1 MLLFCV
7 FVFACMCVFVL
18 RLVKSPVNCVG
29 VYVRMCV
36 YAVYHSYVYVQC
48 TYMLCVGC
56 ASCMCPVCSVTLSLS
71 FSLSSQRESFHP
83 EYFTCGTMIVAATL
97 DVYKE
102 TMSSLLPTP
111 AKSHY
116 VFNLRDFAR
125 VVLGCLLVKSPSIES
140 KKQFIRLWV
149 HEVYRVYYDRLVD
162 DKDRLW
168 LFDLMQKM
176 VKQHFK
182 DDFQNVFKHLSSGSK
197 VTDDNMRSL
206 LFGDYIKPDA
216 VSLVF

>member
-1 MLLFCV
+1 
-7 FVFACMCVFVL
+7 
-18 RLVKSPVNCVG
+18 
-29 VYVRMCV
+29 
-36 YAVYHSYVYVQC
+36 
-48 TYMLCVGC
+48 
-56 ASCMCPVCSVTLSLS
+56 
-71 FSLSSQRESFHP
+71 
-83 EYFTCGTMIVAATL
+83 MIVAATL

-102 TMSSLLPTP
+102 AMSSLLPTP

-125 VVLGCLLVKSPSIES
+125 VVLGCLLVKTPSIDN

-162 DKDRLW
+162 GNDRQW
-168 LFDLMQKM
+168 LFELMQKM

-182 DDFQNVFKHLSSGSK
+182 DDFQTIFKHLSSGSK

-206 LFGDYIKPDA
+206 LYGDYMKPDA
-216 VSLVF
+216 VSVDICTTDNFFPSNESKRRILPGKNISEKQNVPIIFIWCV

>member
-1 MLLFCV
+1 MNIF
-7 FVFACMCVFVL
+7 
-18 RLVKSPVNCVG
+18 
-29 VYVRMCV
+29 YV
-36 YAVYHSYVYVQC
+36 
-48 TYMLCVGC
+48 
-56 ASCMCPVCSVTLSLS
+56 P
-71 FSLSSQRESFHP
+71 QREGFPP
-83 EYFTCGTMIVAATL
+83 EYFSSGSMIVSATL

-125 VVLGCLLVKSPSIES
+125 VVLGCLLIKPPSIES
-140 KKQFIRLWV
+140 KKTFIRLYV

-162 DKDRLW
+162 DGDRQW
-168 LFDLMQKM
+168 LFNLMQRI

-182 DDFQNVFKHLSSGSK
+182 EDFQVVFKHLASESK

-206 LFGDYIKPDA
+206 LFGDYMKPDA
-216 VSLVF
+216 VSWLSIVGILACPQSLCPRIHCPL